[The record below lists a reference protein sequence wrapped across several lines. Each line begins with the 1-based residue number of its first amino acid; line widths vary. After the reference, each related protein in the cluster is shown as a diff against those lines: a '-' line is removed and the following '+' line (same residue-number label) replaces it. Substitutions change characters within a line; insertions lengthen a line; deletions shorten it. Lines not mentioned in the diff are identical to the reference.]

1 MSNLEERQ
9 KKQLKQG
16 KLFLWLI
23 AGSEILCSLFAV
35 LFNFNFQQLVFS
47 AVSIILAALLLGG
60 YHWVRHL
67 YAAIAVANVILGMA
81 TTMVYFD
88 ASEAVL
94 YHQVLFYGGWILFIL
109 INLAV
114 AGLLYFNKSIKE
126 YMYWKRN
133 G

>member
-1 MSNLEERQ
+1 MSNLEEMQ
-9 KKQLKQG
+9 TKQLKQG

-23 AGSEILCSLFAV
+23 AGSEILCALFAL

-47 AVSIILAALLLGG
+47 VGSIIFAALLLGG
-60 YHWVRHL
+60 YTWVRHL
-67 YAAIAVANVILGMA
+67 YALIAVANVILGMA
-81 TTMVYFD
+81 ATMVFFD
-88 ASEAVL
+88 VSEAAL
-94 YHQVLFYGGWILFIL
+94 RHQVLFYGGWILFIL

-114 AGLLYFNKSIKE
+114 AGLLYFNKAVKE